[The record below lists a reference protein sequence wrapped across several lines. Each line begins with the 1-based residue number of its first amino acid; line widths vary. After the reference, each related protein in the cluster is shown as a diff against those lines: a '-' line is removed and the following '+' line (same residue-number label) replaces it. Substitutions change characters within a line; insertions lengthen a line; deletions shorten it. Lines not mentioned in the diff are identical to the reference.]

1 MNHVGNSE
9 TTGPEGK
16 TETRTRTKTRNPKL
30 EPGTRNSKL
39 ETFLDTST
47 IYIIGAV
54 VLLAIFIL
62 IGRLAVRWVVR
73 LTMIGVILIALV
85 GGAIFW
91 WWTRSLSE
99 KVPPAKPRATPAKR
113 ATNR

>member
-1 MNHVGNSE
+1 
-9 TTGPEGK
+9 
-16 TETRTRTKTRNPKL
+16 L
-30 EPGTRNSKL
+30 KL

-54 VLLAIFIL
+54 VLLAILVL

-85 GGAIFW
+85 GGFFFW
-91 WWTRSLSE
+91 WWTRSLSD
-99 KVPPAKPRATPAKR
+99 KSPAAKPRPTPSKR
-113 ATNR
+113 AANR

>member
-1 MNHVGNSE
+1 MS
-9 TTGPEGK
+9 
-16 TETRTRTKTRNPKL
+16 
-30 EPGTRNSKL
+30 
-39 ETFLDTST
+39 TST

-54 VLLAIFIL
+54 VLLAIFVL

-85 GGAIFW
+85 GGALFW

-99 KVPPAKPRATPAKR
+99 KLPPAKPRPTPSKR
-113 ATNR
+113 AGNR